1 MKNNPIKRSKFLVEL
16 SRDHHSGL
24 LFCWKIK
31 AGLSKHIALPR
42 ILNYI
47 NFYWERHLKAHF
59 REEETLL
66 FNSGTDPLC
75 WLGKEEHRMLEER
88 IKRLN
93 TDEHETGDEYNL
105 FAELLTKHIRF
116 EERTLF
122 PYLETALP
130 AKVLTQVGNFLAAQ
144 HTASFEE
151 DYPDQ
156 FWLKTKDD
164 LHGRGTK

>member
-1 MKNNPIKRSKFLVEL
+1 MKNSPIKRSKFLVEL

-31 AGLSKHIALPR
+31 AGLSKDIALHR

-47 NFYWERHLKAHF
+47 NFYWAQHLKAHF
-59 REEETLL
+59 QEEETLL
-66 FNSGTDPLC
+66 FNLSTNPLC
-75 WLGKEEHRMLEER
+75 WLGKEEHRMLEAR
-88 IKRLN
+88 IKQLN
-93 TDEHETGDEYNL
+93 SYEHEASEEYNL

-130 AKVLTQVGNFLAAQ
+130 AEVLTQVGDFLAAQ
-144 HTASFEE
+144 HAIPFEE
-151 DYPDQ
+151 DYSDQ
-156 FWLKTKDD
+156 FWLKTKNDS
-164 LHGRGTK
+164 HGQVTK